1 MAKKE
6 ALYSTEKDG
15 SYSKN
20 MANYSRCLYKYGYEK
35 KDIAELVGYKS
46 NGAVEASIVGFEKE
60 RELTSPVYFDKKEKE
75 LITKIHKKVLEYY
88 KVNSNVDK
96 TAKAVTEKVK
106 KEVTTKKVQSLA
118 QRKEALAKVEQSIK
132 AKKAQDKAA
141 ELVEDM
147 LILEVEKE
155 VNENTKTVETPYNV
169 NAILEKV
176 VSETTNTE
184 PNETSTNVDP
194 EVSSTKT
201 TEVETEPDES
211 AETLAKNERIKEL
224 EDELKKLQSSS
235 ESVYTE
241 KVNKTKTVNLEGSI
255 NKTKEL
261 SVDVKQLGDKF
272 ELNKGYMKKLEEWV
286 KEPDGDSCSVC
297 GGQGWLL
304 APTTKGLKRITCI
317 KCLGHKIKKAESSVV
332 EEELKKWIPN
342 KVFRD
347 GHFDFETFEKTVL
360 LPVNERRYSF
370 AKYVDFMD
378 KTLSSLQSNILPKK
392 SYYIVAPDNYGK
404 KWFAYECMKVL
415 AENSHEIG
423 GLVDIADIKQAL
435 EVSDYNKAKEL
446 LTGDIIFVTLSNMGA
461 GYFSASVKY
470 VLDYASKY
478 GKPVFLFTRVQANT
492 WVTSDKNAMGL
503 AYNNTRDYD
512 YDKLE
517 QVGLTG
523 SEFSLAYRWGVSESN
538 NSIKYREQG
547 NRKG

>member
-6 ALYSTEKDG
+6 GLYSTEKDG
-15 SYSKN
+15 SYSQN
-20 MANYSRCLYKYGYEK
+20 MANYSRCLYKYGYDK
-35 KDIAELVGYKS
+35 KDIAKLVGYKS
-46 NGAVEASIVGFEKE
+46 TGAVEASIAGCEKE

-75 LITKIHKKVLEYY
+75 LISKIKNKVLAYY
-88 KVNSNVDK
+88 KETANVYK
-96 TAKAVTEKVK
+96 TATAVTEKVK
-106 KEVTTKKVQSLA
+106 KEVTPKKVQSLTK
-118 QRKEALAKVEQSIK
+118 RKEALAKVEQAIKTKK
-132 AKKAQDKAA
+132 AKDKAT

-147 LILEVEKE
+147 LTLSTANETNVEVVNSDESVVTGLGNGSS
-155 VNENTKTVETPYNV
+155 VNETVETVAEVIN
-169 NAILEKV
+169 
-176 VSETTNTE
+176 
-184 PNETSTNVDP
+184 P
-194 EVSSTKT
+194 EYKKQ
-201 TEVETEPDES
+201 EVISPKD
-211 AETLAKNERIKEL
+211 ARIQEL
-224 EDELKKLQSSS
+224 EAELKKLQSTE

-241 KVNKTKTVNLEGSI
+241 TVNKTVNLEGSI
-255 NKTKEL
+255 NKSQEL
-261 SVDVKQLGDKF
+261 SVDVKNLGDKF
-272 ELNKGYMKKLEEWV
+272 ELSKAYMKQLEEWV
-286 KEPDGDSCSVC
+286 KEPDGENCSVC

-304 APTTKGLKRITCI
+304 APTSKGLKRLTCI
-317 KCLGHKIKKAESSVV
+317 KCLGHKIQKAEASVV

-342 KVFRD
+342 KVFRE
-347 GHFDFETFEKTVL
+347 GHFDFDTFEKTVL

-378 KTLSSLQSNILPKK
+378 KTLRGLQSNIIPKK

-415 AENSHEIG
+415 VENSHEIG

-478 GKPVFLFTRVQANT
+478 GKPVFLFTRVQAHT
-492 WVTSDKNAMGL
+492 WVGSDKNAMGL
-503 AYNNTRDYD
+503 TYSNTRDYD

>member
-6 ALYSTEKDG
+6 GLYSTEKDG
-15 SYSKN
+15 SYSQN

-35 KDIAELVGYKS
+35 KVIADLVGYKS
-46 NGAVEASIVGFEKE
+46 NGAVEASIMGCEKE
-60 RELTSPVYFDKKEKE
+60 RELTSPVYFDKKEKA
-75 LITKIHKKVLEYY
+75 LISKIHKKVLEYY
-88 KVNSNVDK
+88 KENSNVDK
-96 TAKAVTEKVK
+96 TATAVTEKVQ
-106 KEVTTKKVQSLA
+106 KEVTPKKVQSLT
-118 QRKEALAKVEQSIK
+118 QRKEALAKVEQAIK
-132 AKKAQDKAA
+132 VKKAQDKAA

-147 LILEVEKE
+147 LVLETEKE
-155 VNENTKTVETPYNV
+155 VNENTESVETPYNV

-176 VSETTNTE
+176 VSETTIKE
-184 PNETSTNVDP
+184 PIETITVVDP

-201 TEVETEPDES
+201 TENETEFESDES

-224 EDELKKLQSSS
+224 EAELKKLQSSS

-241 KVNKTKTVNLEGSI
+241 KVNKVVNLEGSI

-261 SVDVKQLGDKF
+261 SVDVQQLGDKF
-272 ELNKGYMKKLEEWV
+272 ELKQGYMKQLEAWV

-297 GGQGWLL
+297 AGQGWLL

-317 KCLGHKIKKAESSVV
+317 KCLGHKIKKAEASVV

-347 GHFDFETFEKTVL
+347 GNFDFETFENTIL

-378 KTLSSLQSNILPKK
+378 KTLSSLQSNMLPKK

-415 AENSHEIG
+415 VENSHEIG
-423 GLVDIADIKQAL
+423 GLIDIADIKQAL
-435 EVSDYNKAKEL
+435 EVSDYNKAKEM
-446 LTGDIIFVTLSNMGA
+446 LTGDVIFVTLSNMGA

-470 VLDYASKY
+470 VLDHASKY

-503 AYNNTRDYD
+503 VYNNTRDYD